1 MQAAT
6 NEDDESG
13 FVKVTK
19 RGKKEPVMEAPKS
32 APKPVQASKP
42 AKQSKPAE
50 SAKSAKPAKPTKSAE
65 PAEPEEEPMVQLK
78 LSLYQQVCRS
88 VAA

>member
-50 SAKSAKPAKPTKSAE
+50 SAKSAKSAKSAE

-88 VAA
+88 LAA